1 MLQLERASKHFA
13 GSPVVMLQ
21 LALPFPVQPPDPEP
35 PSPELRRF
43 LERLPPHLASRLTP
57 EERAAYAS
65 ALTPRRSPHW
75 LDLKASLP
83 IPGFG
88 IYIALMVGRERRN
101 PERLRQ
107 EGQRHLAPNLIVA
120 AILLATVIAGSVAA
134 LLLIKGLQML
144 ATQGNPAWS
153 HAYSGTL

>member
-1 MLQLERASKHFA
+1 
-13 GSPVVMLQ
+13 MLQ
-21 LALPFPVQPPDPEP
+21 LALPFPASQAEPKP

-43 LERLPPHLASRLTP
+43 LDRLPPELASRLTP
-57 EERAAYAS
+57 EERAAFAA
-65 ALTPRRSPHW
+65 ALAPQRSPHW

-101 PERLRQ
+101 PDRLRQ
-107 EGQRHLAPNLIVA
+107 EGQRRLAPNLLVA

-144 ATQGNPAWS
+144 ATHGDPA
-153 HAYSGTL
+153 

>member
-1 MLQLERASKHFA
+1 
-13 GSPVVMLQ
+13 MLQ
-21 LALPFPVQPPDPEP
+21 LALPFSAPPAEPKP

-43 LERLPPHLASRLTP
+43 LDRLPPDLASRLTP
-57 EERAAYAS
+57 EERTAYAA
-65 ALTPRRSPHW
+65 ALAPHRSPHW

-101 PERLRQ
+101 PERLRR
-107 EGQRHLAPNLIVA
+107 EGQRRLAPNLLVA
-120 AILLATVIAGSVAA
+120 AILLATVITGSIAA

-144 ATQGNPAWS
+144 AGHGNLAWWQ
-153 HAYSGTL
+153 AYTGAL

>member
-1 MLQLERASKHFA
+1 
-13 GSPVVMLQ
+13 MLQ
-21 LALPFPVQPPDPEP
+21 LALPFPAPPAEPKP

-43 LERLPPHLASRLTP
+43 LDRLPPELASRLTP
-57 EERAAYAS
+57 EERAAYAA
-65 ALTPRRSPHW
+65 ALAPHRSPHW

-101 PERLRQ
+101 PDRLRQ
-107 EGQRHLAPNLIVA
+107 EGQRRLAPNLLVA

-144 ATQGNPAWS
+144 ATHGDPAWWHS
-153 HAYSGTL
+153 YSGTL